1 MRRYKLAKN
10 RILNETN
17 HLDLEDL
24 YQLKLIRR
32 HMAAKKNKKDLFDY
46 DLETDFV

>member
-1 MRRYKLAKN
+1 MKRYKVAKN
-10 RILNETN
+10 RILHEIDYM
-17 HLDLEDL
+17 DLEDL